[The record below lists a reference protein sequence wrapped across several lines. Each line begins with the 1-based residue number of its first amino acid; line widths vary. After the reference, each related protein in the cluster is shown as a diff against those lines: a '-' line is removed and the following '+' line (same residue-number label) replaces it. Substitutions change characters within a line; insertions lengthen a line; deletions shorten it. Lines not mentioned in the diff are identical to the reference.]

1 MSSTPRD
8 TVDQILDRHGVP
20 YVRTN
25 AGLRADTRKL
35 QNLNAVSGDEVYGS
49 DDPVVHWN
57 APDGSYGVCLRS
69 QLVVAV
75 LTKDE
80 EDNLYDCEDDGH
92 EIRRRI
98 LELIEKH
105 PYKKRTIQ

>member
-1 MSSTPRD
+1 MQDSVNTE
-8 TVDQILDRHGVP
+8 
-20 YVRTN
+20 
-25 AGLRADTRKL
+25 LRAETRKL
-35 QNLNAVSGDEVYGS
+35 QSISAVSGDEVYGS

-75 LTKDE
+75 LTKAE
-80 EDNLYDCEDDGH
+80 EDDLYDCEDDGH
-92 EIRRRI
+92 EIRLRI
-98 LELIEKH
+98 LELIEQH

>member
-1 MSSTPRD
+1 MQDSA
-8 TVDQILDRHGVP
+8 
-20 YVRTN
+20 N
-25 AGLRADTRKL
+25 AELRAETRKL
-35 QNLNAVSGDEVYGS
+35 QNINAVSGDDIYGS

-75 LTKDE
+75 LTKAE
-80 EDNLYDCEDDGH
+80 EDDLYDCEDDGH
-92 EIRRRI
+92 EIRDRI
-98 LELIEKH
+98 LEIIKQR